1 MNIAQVIENFTLG
14 EATTLDISETLGK
27 DYTLINKLLTEAGVA
42 SLGDCAPHTEP
53 WEVLAAL
60 MFERTPSV
68 PCNCDEL
75 KGRVNYLQNK
85 VDELLKKKGRSYK
98 KYVSE

>member
-1 MNIAQVIENFTLG
+1 MAIAQVIYKFTKG
-14 EATTLDISETLGK
+14 EATTLDISDTLGK

-42 SLGDCAPHTEP
+42 SLGECVPHTEP

-60 MFERTPSV
+60 MFVRKPPS

-85 VDELLKKKGRSYK
+85 LNEHLDKTDKKGLREIN
-98 KYVSE
+98 V